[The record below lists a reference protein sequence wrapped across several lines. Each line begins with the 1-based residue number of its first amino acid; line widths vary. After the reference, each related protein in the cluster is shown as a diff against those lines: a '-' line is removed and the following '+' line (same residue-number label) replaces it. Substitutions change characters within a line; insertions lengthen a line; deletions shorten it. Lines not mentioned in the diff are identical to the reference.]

1 MQFTLT
7 AQDGGIACVSGEG
20 DLSQSPQPASL
31 DKALEALLGADCYR
45 RPVLLDLEKARFID
59 SSGVGWLMTSHKR
72 FRTDGGR
79 LVLHSVPP
87 MVAQVL
93 RLLNLHT
100 VLSIQPDQAAAR
112 ALVADAK
119 EH

>member
-72 FRTDGGR
+72 FLANGGR

-112 ALVADAK
+112 ALVGRK
-119 EH
+119 

>member
-1 MQFTLT
+1 
-7 AQDGGIACVSGEG
+7 
-20 DLSQSPQPASL
+20 
-31 DKALEALLGADCYR
+31 
-45 RPVLLDLEKARFID
+45 
-59 SSGVGWLMTSHKR
+59 MTSHKR